1 VTLVFHVEDGSQNG
15 GHLSRLPVASS
26 WAIAGGACTAVW
38 QMPSSHFMDNKLL
51 GRGEWD
57 TTVLSVFRTGF
68 YSFYQWEYG
77 RRKTTVLSV
86 F

>member
-1 VTLVFHVEDGSQNG
+1 
-15 GHLSRLPVASS
+15 
-26 WAIAGGACTAVW
+26 
-38 QMPSSHFMDNKLL
+38 MDNKLL

-77 RRKTTVLSV
+77 RGKTAVLSV